1 MKDLE
6 SLIRELQTPQQA
18 TEVAVR
24 LSNGERWSFNADSE
38 LFTPDAERIPFRE
51 LHGILVNRTVPYV
64 TYRGRWT
71 LPEDEEADSWKLGAA
86 EGPREGRCDI
96 DFMTDQIV
104 RVSKLYRE

>member
-1 MKDLE
+1 
-6 SLIRELQTPQQA
+6 LIRELHTPQQA

-24 LSNGERWSFNADSE
+24 LSNGERWSFNADSQ
-38 LFTPDAERIPFRE
+38 LFTPDGERIPFGE
-51 LHGILVNRTVPYV
+51 LHGVLVNRTVPYV

-71 LPEDEEADSWKLGAA
+71 LPEDEEEDSWKLGAV

-96 DFMTDQIV
+96 DFLTDQNV

>member
-1 MKDLE
+1 MKDLS
-6 SLIRELQTPQQA
+6 SLIRESQTPQRA

-38 LFTPDAERIPFRE
+38 LFTPDGERIPFRE

-71 LPEDEEADSWKLGAA
+71 LPEDEEADSWKHGAI

-96 DFMTDQIV
+96 DFLTDQIV
-104 RVSKLYRE
+104 RVSKPYRD

>member
-6 SLIRELQTPQQA
+6 SLIRELHTPQQA

-38 LFTPDAERIPFRE
+38 LFGPDRERIPFGD
-51 LHGILVNRTVPYV
+51 LHGVLVNRAVPYV

-71 LPEDEEADSWKLGAA
+71 LPEDEEGDSWKIGVV
-86 EGPREGRCDI
+86 EGPRQGRCDI
-96 DFMTDQIV
+96 DFLTDQIV
-104 RVSKLYRE
+104 RVSKLYTE